1 MLSNAHSSGTY
12 ATPDIDYILIET
24 TGIAEMIALMM
35 IFLSTSLG
43 DVTCLDSMI
52 TVVDE
57 PIPLI

>member
-43 DVTCLDSMI
+43 DVTFLDSMI